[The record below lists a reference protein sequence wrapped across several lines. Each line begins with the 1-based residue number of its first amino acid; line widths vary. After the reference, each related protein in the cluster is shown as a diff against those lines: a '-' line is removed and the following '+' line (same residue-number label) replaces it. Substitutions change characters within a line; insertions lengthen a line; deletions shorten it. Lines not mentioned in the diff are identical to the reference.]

1 MNSKGEPTVKPV
13 RKDGLETRRR
23 LVDAA
28 EKLLAEQGVEKVKLV
43 DVSREAGQKNRN
55 AAQYHFGDRAGLI
68 NAVLDKHTQMIA
80 QQRRAMLDLLEPGLP
95 TMRQL
100 VDALVLPVVDHVKSD
115 PNGLT
120 YLMVNRQLI
129 SASGHMALS
138 WQRVNDLPDVL
149 RLQRMMKEAMAAHHK
164 DAMRAKMILVQCMLF
179 NGLANFYDLYPKGL
193 RQVFIDTLCSSINA
207 VLLEGSELGQ

>member
-1 MNSKGEPTVKPV
+1 MKPV

-55 AAQYHFGDRAGLI
+55 AAQYHFGDRVGLI

-80 QQRRAMLDLLEPGLP
+80 NQRRAMLDLLEPGHP
-95 TMRQL
+95 TMGQL

-129 SASGHMALS
+129 SASGQMALS

-149 RLQRMMKEAMAAHHK
+149 RLQRMMKEAMAVHRK

-179 NGLANFYDLYPKGL
+179 NGLANFYDLYPRGL
-193 RQVFIDTLCSSINA
+193 RQVFIDTLCSSIVA

>member
-1 MNSKGEPTVKPV
+1 VKPV
-13 RKDGLETRRR
+13 RKDGLETKQR

-28 EKLLAEQGVEKVKLV
+28 ERLFAEQGVENVKLV

-68 NAVLDKHTQMIA
+68 NAVLDKHTGVIA
-80 QQRRAMLDLLEPGLP
+80 NQRREMLDLLERTPHP
-95 TMRQL
+95 SMRKM
-100 VDALVLPVVDHVKSD
+100 VEALVLPVVDHVKSD

-149 RLQRMMKEAMAAHHK
+149 RLQRLMKEAMAAHHK

-179 NGLANFYDLYPKGL
+179 NGLANFYDLYPKGP
-193 RQVFIDTLCSSINA
+193 RKVFIDTLCSSIEV
-207 VLLEGSELGQ
+207 VLFEGSESRQ